1 MTERILPPT
10 RRRFLV
16 GSAFLAGSSVRP
28 GLRRRAFGAEMPEFV
43 TSIRS
48 LTNPYHAVWRGG
60 ANAYARAMVASSTLL
75 VTEGN
80 SEKGLADIRAVIAR
94 TGGNMV
100 LNVDP
105 NDTPRRAAHRR
116 GMLQGRRIRRYP
128 SEQARGPASLGFRSL
143 LRAR

>member
-16 GSAFLAGSSVRP
+16 GSASLAGSSVRP
-28 GLRRRAFGAEMPEFV
+28 GLRRRAFV

-48 LTNPYHAVWRGG
+48 LTNPYHAVWRDG

-94 TGGNMV
+94 TAGNMV

-105 NDTPRRAAHRR
+105 NDTPDARPIVEECFKA
-116 GMLQGRRIRRYP
+116 GVLRRYP